1 MISCVPKQGGG
12 GKKNLETFL
21 NILSEHPQRK
31 RHWKTLGSNE
41 PTARSRGDLWGC
53 TPGTTRGAPTARP
66 KPIIPRRSRV
76 SRSAAGTAQ
85 SGAGLSSRSRAV
97 NSWLFLAVGEQLAE
111 NKRKNSWDAER
122 EQGCLPVM
130 GWINKGATCRGGRD
144 GCWGWR
150 GGPVRQKAAGGC
162 SPARM
167 LQWGGSTLGQHP
179 VGMVSIPH
187 SQSITAA
194 AGCASEHHG
203 PITGWG
209 QGCSSSGAKSGI
221 RTSRA

>member
-1 MISCVPKQGGG
+1 M
-12 GKKNLETFL
+12 
-21 NILSEHPQRK
+21 
-31 RHWKTLGSNE
+31 
-41 PTARSRGDLWGC
+41 
-53 TPGTTRGAPTARP
+53 
-66 KPIIPRRSRV
+66 
-76 SRSAAGTAQ
+76 
-85 SGAGLSSRSRAV
+85 
-97 NSWLFLAVGEQLAE
+97 
-111 NKRKNSWDAER
+111 
-122 EQGCLPVM
+122 
-130 GWINKGATCRGGRD
+130 
-144 GCWGWR
+144 
-150 GGPVRQKAAGGC
+150 RQKAAGGC

-209 QGCSSSGAKSGI
+209 QRCSSSGAKSGI